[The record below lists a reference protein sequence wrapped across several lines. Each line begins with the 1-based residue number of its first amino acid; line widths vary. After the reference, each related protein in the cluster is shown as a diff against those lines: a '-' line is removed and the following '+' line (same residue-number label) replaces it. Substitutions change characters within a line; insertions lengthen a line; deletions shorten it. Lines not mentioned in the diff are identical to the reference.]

1 MNAGFVINGK
11 PEHGIVRATR
21 FLAEALRHVGGTD
34 VAVLETTEEAPDD
47 DSFAKFQ
54 STLPK
59 DAVIVFQAS
68 HRTNYIWGPY
78 ETRIARI
85 ENILR
90 KADRPVALYLHDIYG
105 KGALQN
111 VLEKIRGKLAPKS
124 AVVQGLK
131 TSAAP
136 QPAKSGLL
144 SKILSYEERFMRAV
158 DPYVTRYIVS
168 NEIEK
173 GRLKKFVSANK
184 ISVLPHFIESRE
196 LPCDRDT
203 AKTKLGLAGRK
214 VVTLLGFIV
223 ERKGHED
230 AIEVLAKLPPDT
242 HLVFAGKGD
251 ESYVSKLRALAAAKG
266 VANRL
271 SVTGYLS
278 EEDLNLYM
286 AASDVAVCPFR
297 DVSASGSLATWLSAT
312 RPVVAYALPLMKD
325 YQKKFPAQVYLA
337 QKGDIANFAKVVKSL
352 LDNPPVISGDDIGDY
367 SVQNSAQKLATI
379 LEGIAQ

>member
-21 FLAEALRHVGGTD
+21 FLAEALTHVEGAH
-34 VAVLETTEEAPDD
+34 VAVLETTGEAPDD
-47 DSFAKFQ
+47 ESFARFQ
-54 STLPK
+54 NTLPK

-78 ETRIARI
+78 ETRIDRI
-85 ENILR
+85 AGIMR

-105 KGALQN
+105 KGALRN
-111 VLEKIRGKLAPKS
+111 VLEKIRGKLAPKAVPAQQDKS
-124 AVVQGLK
+124 A
-131 TSAAP
+131 AAP
-136 QPAKSGLL
+136 QAAKSGLL

-173 GRLKKFVSANK
+173 GRLKKFVAVNK

-196 LPCDRDT
+196 LSCDKDT

-230 AIEVLAKLPPDT
+230 AIDVLAKLAPDT
-242 HLVFAGKGD
+242 HLVFAGKG
-251 ESYVSKLRALAAAKG
+251 EEAYVSNLRALAAAKG
-266 VANRL
+266 MANRL
-271 SVTGYLS
+271 SATGYLS
-278 EEDLNLYM
+278 EEDLNLYL

-297 DVSASGSLATWLSAT
+297 DVSASGSLATWLSAA
-312 RPVVAYALPLMKD
+312 RPIVAYDLPLMKD
-325 YQKKFPAQVYLA
+325 YQKKFPAQVHLA
-337 QKGDIANFAKVVKSL
+337 RKGDVADFAKVVKSL
-352 LDNPPVISGDDIGDY
+352 LDNPPLIAGGDMREY
-367 SVQNSAQKLATI
+367 SVQNSAKKLVAI
-379 LEGIAQ
+379 LEGITR